1 MKSCLLILSLINTFL
16 CVSCNS
22 NKQDILP
29 SYKIVADYW
38 KSKLNKITNESRD
51 TTNELSLLNKLDSV
65 YPNIIQKAIFLNDT
79 LPIKNVY
86 LTLFYMPAESTLL
99 LGFVFE
105 CNSYRV
111 DIEYDVSENTLYQH
125 VINSE
130 KKELSIEFDTIFKKS
145 NEIQIRN
152 NELDDHNFVRIYT
165 KINNGKILSTQTTR

>member
-1 MKSCLLILSLINTFL
+1 
-16 CVSCNS
+16 
-22 NKQDILP
+22 
-29 SYKIVADYW
+29 
-38 KSKLNKITNESRD
+38 
-51 TTNELSLLNKLDSV
+51 
-65 YPNIIQKAIFLNDT
+65 
-79 LPIKNVY
+79 
-86 LTLFYMPAESTLL
+86 MPAESTLL